1 MSELYRSFV
10 SGLNYGRVDKV
21 VSLGDLK
28 MHMVIDA
35 HVMSGSDTEKIV
47 GILLKDH
54 IISKKDG
61 KIDLTNLY
69 DESQG
74 RFVMK
79 GKSGKKLKSKPGT
92 TGKRTVKYLSP
103 GHTQVGYATRTLDIR
118 FKESKEDFEKRKH
131 LRRVHGAR
139 KGAKKRSETVLPIF
153 VDRNDAGMV
162 SYVTSSG
169 KDATH
174 RTKKRAEKG
183 RTQIIKNKLKK
194 DSYTVEDMRAL
205 LKDDHWEEV
214 SGNKRWMHD
223 PRETVKEFV
232 KYQKRKNKL

>member
-10 SGLNYGRVDKV
+10 SGLNYGRVDKI

-79 GKSGKKLKSKPGT
+79 GKSGKRLKSKPGT
-92 TGKRTVKYLSP
+92 TGKRTVK
-103 GHTQVGYATRTLDIR
+103 
-118 FKESKEDFEKRKH
+118 
-131 LRRVHGAR
+131 
-139 KGAKKRSETVLPIF
+139 SETVLPIF

-223 PRETVKEFV
+223 SRETVKEFV